1 MDYITIECMNR
12 KPHKAH
18 SWREGFLWHRKREC
32 GGYQKIEK
40 PDWLDTMITT
50 YCQADVEATTAL
62 YMELFHRHDFRYAPE
77 ESDRVTMTWECRSCF
92 VRHQK
97 FRSVYHIET
106 LWRGI
111 GKGPTVTYKK
121 QKI

>member
-12 KPHKAH
+12 KPHEAH

-32 GGYQKIEK
+32 GGVPKKVDHIGNLLI
-40 PDWLDTMITT
+40 D
-50 YCQADVEATTAL
+50 YCKADVEATTAL

-92 VRHQK
+92 ARYQK
-97 FRSVYHIET
+97 FRSVYRIET

-111 GKGPTVTYKK
+111 GNGPTVTYKK